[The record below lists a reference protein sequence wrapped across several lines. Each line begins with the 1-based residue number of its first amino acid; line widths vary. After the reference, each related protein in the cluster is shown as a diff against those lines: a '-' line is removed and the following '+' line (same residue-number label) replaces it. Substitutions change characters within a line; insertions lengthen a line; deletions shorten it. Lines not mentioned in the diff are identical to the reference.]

1 MSTLRP
7 GDVEGALIALL
18 RAVLGVHVSTRIPNP
33 RPDRHVKVTRAGGNR
48 ANLVQERPLLIIECW
63 GPDSVAAF
71 DLAADAWSAL
81 DAANGTVVNGIAL
94 DFPTNSLASPISM
107 PDPDTSSPRYQF
119 TCQVYARLSEDLGA

>member
-18 RAVLGVHVSTRIPNP
+18 RAALGVHVSTRIPNP

-81 DAANGTVVNGIAL
+81 DAANGTVVNGVPIDL
-94 DFPTNSLASPISM
+94 PRDSLASPINM

-119 TCQVYARLSEDLGA
+119 TAQPYARLKETT

>member
-7 GDVEGALIALL
+7 GDVEGALIVLL
-18 RAVLGVHVSTRIPNP
+18 RPVLGVHVSTRIPNP

-71 DLAADAWSAL
+71 DLAADAWATL
-81 DAANGTVVNGIAL
+81 NAADGTVVAGVAL
-94 DFPTNSLASPISM
+94 DFPTNSLASPINQ
-107 PDPDTSSPRYQF
+107 PDPDTTNPRYQF
-119 TCQVYARLSEDLGA
+119 TAQPFARLHEGATP